1 MTKTKIQRSII
12 SRIGGF
18 IFLLAGFIICK
29 RYNLFGWGEFSYVTI
44 IVMTV
49 CITIVDIVV
58 NFIFKK
64 IANRKSE

>member
-18 IFLLAGFIICK
+18 IFLLAGFIISK
-29 RYNLFGWGEFSYVTI
+29 HYNLFGWGEFTYVTI

-49 CITIVDIVV
+49 CITIVDIIV